1 MGSRKVK
8 ENHNREKPKKM
19 KKNKTKQKKNT
30 LKQSKEGDE
39 GSPSEKKNVKC
50 QDMEHEN
57 VFENNLTGPSEYS
70 KGYQTERKIHI
81 SDLLPFQG
89 SSGSKDQTKH
99 QLE

>member
-1 MGSRKVK
+1 
-8 ENHNREKPKKM
+8 M
-19 KKNKTKQKKNT
+19 KQN
-30 LKQSKEGDE
+30 KEGDE

-81 SDLLPFQG
+81 SDLLLFQG

>member
-1 MGSRKVK
+1 MDSRKIK

-19 KKNKTKQKKNT
+19 KKNKKNT
-30 LKQSKEGDE
+30 SKQNKEGDE

-50 QDMEHEN
+50 QDKEHEN

-81 SDLLPFQG
+81 PDLLPF
-89 SSGSKDQTKH
+89 
-99 QLE
+99 